1 MPERT
6 ALGTAIAPTSFDQ
19 AQGGGERRDSAGK
32 KSKPATKPREPDA
45 GKNTDS
51 RKPPRREGVGAR
63 IDVVA

>member
-6 ALGTAIAPTSFDQ
+6 ELDTAIAPTSFDQ
-19 AQGGGERRDSAGK
+19 AQGGMERRDSARK
-32 KSKPATKPREPDA
+32 KSKPASKPKEPDA
-45 GKNTDS
+45 GNTDS